1 MEVVYVV
8 HNRFSQFAEKHEPV
22 FTVSA
27 FIDLIARGPLA
38 KRLKVVLG
46 QGVDAEELGALI
58 ERYAETPAMIE
69 LSSATRRPKASY
81 FDAHKHKA
89 RNIVVSLA
97 EQVADNEFLMDL
109 YFDGDNEF
117 FDDHMSGQHIQGMG
131 ITEAARQAF
140 LAVTEQF
147 FLPSKKRHY
156 FVIHRM
162 ETEFKAFVFP
172 IDARAR
178 YFVLSEKRNDK
189 GNVTI
194 EARIEIWQVEALCAV
209 CTVSFTAFDV
219 SWISGREHAAA
230 ASMLAARTEQLTQT
244 RMVA

>member
-1 MEVVYVV
+1 MEIVYVV
-8 HNRFSQFAEKHEPV
+8 HNRFSQFAEKHDSV

-27 FIDLIARGPLA
+27 FIDLIAKEPLA
-38 KRLKVVLG
+38 KRLKVMPG
-46 QGVDAEELGALI
+46 QGVDTEELGALI
-58 ERYAETPAMIE
+58 ARYAEAPAMIE
-69 LSSATRRPKASY
+69 LSIATRRPKATY
-81 FDAHKHKA
+81 FDAHKHKS

-97 EQVADNEFLMDL
+97 EQVTDCEFLMDL

-172 IDARAR
+172 IDACAR

-194 EARIEIWQVEALCAV
+194 EARIEIWQAQALCAV
-209 CTVSFTAFDV
+209 CMVSFTAFDV

-230 ASMLAARTEQLTQT
+230 TSMLAARTEQLTQT
-244 RMVA
+244 QMVA